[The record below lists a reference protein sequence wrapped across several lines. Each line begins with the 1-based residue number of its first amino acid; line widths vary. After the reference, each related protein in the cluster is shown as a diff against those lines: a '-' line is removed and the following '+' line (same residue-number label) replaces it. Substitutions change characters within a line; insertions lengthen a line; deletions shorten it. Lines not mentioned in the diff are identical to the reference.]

1 MARMGIIIG
10 LISVVL
16 GYLVLFA
23 AGSLHIV

>member
-1 MARMGIIIG
+1 MVRMGVIIG

>member
-1 MARMGIIIG
+1 VGV
-10 LISVVL
+10 ISIVL